1 MGTFE
6 EAARPH
12 RAQGRLLLVVLE
24 VLVLEVLV
32 VVVEV
37 IIEVRVAVTKQHARP
52 HPSQHAPP

>member
-12 RAQGRLLLVVLE
+12 RAQGRLLLVVVE
-24 VLVLEVLV
+24 VLVLEVP